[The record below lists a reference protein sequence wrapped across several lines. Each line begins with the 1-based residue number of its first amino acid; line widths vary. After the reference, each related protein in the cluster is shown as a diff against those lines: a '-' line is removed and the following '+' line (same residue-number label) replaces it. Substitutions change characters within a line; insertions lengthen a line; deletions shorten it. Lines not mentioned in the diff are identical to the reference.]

1 MYAHIFKYILCIKKE
16 WKEIKQNISSTQIF
30 IPLPPFNFF

>member
-1 MYAHIFKYILCIKKE
+1 MHIYSNIFYASKKE
-16 WKEIKQNISSTQIF
+16 WKEIKQNISSTQTF